1 MRRTGSACHQL
12 GPGASYHRSHL
23 PPHRDPSRLLH
34 SSINQHLPNNSILK
48 KTRIN
53 KRKLQRGKKWRSCAS
68 SIGIDTLV
76 SFKPY
81 PRIKI
86 RRRRKRR
93 LSVRLKRDIDFRSSR
108 QYLATALGSGPSSSI
123 RSHAKKW
130 KLVSSCPR
138 PSPPSERAKCMRH
151 LSQQPRRPP
160 PRRPQPASLC
170 SAVTAS
176 PR

>member
-53 KRKLQRGKKWRSCAS
+53 KRKLQREKKWRSCAS

-108 QYLATALGSGPSSSI
+108 QYLATALGSDPSSSI

-130 KLVSSCPR
+130 KVPSSYHR
-138 PSPPSERAKCMRH
+138 NSL
-151 LSQQPRRPP
+151 LSIE
-160 PRRPQPASLC
+160 
-170 SAVTAS
+170 VK
-176 PR
+176 